1 MLASRNMLVLV
12 VEDDPQIARSI
23 RQELK
28 RAGHDAQW
36 APDGETGLD
45 LASNV
50 NFDAA
55 IVDLMLP
62 RMDGLTLIERMR
74 ASAVKAPV
82 IVLSAK
88 RSTDDK
94 VTCLQR
100 GADDYVS
107 KPFDLPE
114 LLARLEAVTRRN
126 QEKPEVERIEA
137 AGVVMDLVSRSVRRD
152 GVRIELPPREFALLE
167 VLMRNKGRP
176 LSKTYLIERLWEYQF
191 TPQTNLVDVLVC
203 RLRNNLDREHP
214 VKLIHTVRGIG
225 YVFRAT

>member
-1 MLASRNMLVLV
+1 MGECMLASRNMLVLV

-28 RAGHDAQW
+28 RAGHDSQW
-36 APDGETGLD
+36 APDGEAGLD

-74 ASAVKAPV
+74 ATAVKAPV

-94 VTCLQR
+94 VTCL
-100 GADDYVS
+100 
-107 KPFDLPE
+107 
-114 LLARLEAVTRRN
+114 
-126 QEKPEVERIEA
+126 
-137 AGVVMDLVSRSVRRD
+137 
-152 GVRIELPPREFALLE
+152 
-167 VLMRNKGRP
+167 
-176 LSKTYLIERLWEYQF
+176 
-191 TPQTNLVDVLVC
+191 
-203 RLRNNLDREHP
+203 
-214 VKLIHTVRGIG
+214 
-225 YVFRAT
+225 

>member
-1 MLASRNMLVLV
+1 MLVLV
-12 VEDDPQIARSI
+12 VEDDPQIAGAI

-28 RAGHDAQW
+28 RAGHDAHC
-36 APDGETGLD
+36 AGDGETGLE
-45 LASNV
+45 LASKV
-50 NFDAA
+50 NYDAA
-55 IVDLMLP
+55 VVDLMLP

-74 ASAVKAPV
+74 ANAVKAPI

-114 LLARLEAVTRRN
+114 LLARLEAVQRRSRP
-126 QEKPEVERIEA
+126 KVEVERIEA
-137 AGVVMDLVSRSVRRD
+137 GGVVLDLLNRSVRRD
-152 GVRIELPPREFALLE
+152 GERVELPPREFALLE
-167 VLMRNKGRP
+167 LLMRNKGRP
-176 LSKTYLIERLWEYQF
+176 LSKSYLIERLWEYKF

-203 RLRNNLDREHP
+203 RLRNSLDREHP

-225 YVFRAT
+225 YVFRAA